1 MDTTACIHRNR
12 HMYRKI
18 SVLFP
23 YLWRLFR
30 IRARGAVKSLSSLVN
45 IPYNTPLRPSR
56 PLGWKT
62 HEKSVS
68 KVWRIS
74 PVGRLLCGLIRR
86 ASILRTLSI
95 FTRSFF
101 SRHPQS
107 QALSSRQPVLNLAT
121 RRFHECAKPIDARSS
136 SRDLISVLDIPFENR
151 RKVLLKISTISAT
164 ETIEICPQIS
174 REGNTSTSFE
184 RAYIL

>member
-1 MDTTACIHRNR
+1 MNTIACIHCNC

-18 SVLFP
+18 SVLFS
-23 YLWRLFR
+23 YLRRLFR
-30 IRARGAVKSLSSLVN
+30 ITTRGTAKSLSSPVN
-45 IPYNTPLRPSR
+45 IPYNIIT

-62 HEKSVS
+62 REKSVS

-121 RRFHECAKPIDARSS
+121 RRFHGCAKSIDARSS

-164 ETIEICPQIS
+164 ETIEIYPRIS
-174 REGNTSTSFE
+174 REGNTSTFFE